1 MNKRKYKKDMRCL
14 LVEEQ
19 FLKKRQISIIK
30 QTMFEKYRQLKGSD

>member
-19 FLKKRQISIIK
+19 CLKNEQINVIN
-30 QTMFEKYRQLKGSD
+30 QTMREKYRQLKGGK